1 MKYCDSEAVPYKV
14 SRCCVVT
21 LVTPDHLCYLQS
33 VIKLQVYHCP
43 HLLAAGTISRNLI
56 IGACVPRIRQYYPP
70 AEPCTC
76 AGSGL
81 VSSLLVTPT

>member
-43 HLLAAGTISRNLI
+43 HLLAAG
-56 IGACVPRIRQYYPP
+56 RQ
-70 AEPCTC
+70 EV
-76 AGSGL
+76 SGHL
-81 VSSLLVTPT
+81 RQQASQQGKNASLSSVICFIAFW